1 MPPIA
6 GSAHSLGAIVG
17 CLVSI
22 PSLARLGR
30 RGAALYVMSL
40 AYIIGDHHQHDRKC
54 VLEPDCDIFTGFLLI
69 GLSTFPW
76 LIITGR

>member
-40 AYIIGDHHQHDRKC
+40 AYIIGDHHKHDRKC
-54 VLEPDCDIFTGFLLI
+54 VYRP
-69 GLSTFPW
+69 
-76 LIITGR
+76 

>member
-54 VLEPDCDIFTGFLLI
+54 VY
-69 GLSTFPW
+69 
-76 LIITGR
+76 RA